1 MSFSLPEDYAF
12 DPDSGIDTDA
22 NLYRSALKKAIVGVI
37 KLFPDGYLDFVQHLF
52 ATVTPIERFAVS
64 DWRDAEAVLTLLFY
78 FGDGCNVNLGTNPF
92 RDRFTSLLVDLFSS
106 EIIVKHYHFSV
117 LLVAMDIIS
126 RYQPLLAPLETVRY
140 PILTIFVTGL
150 NSNRE
155 RSRDRAVSSLARF
168 VASIK
173 EGIIPYQQG
182 ILDAVQVFMDSIFE
196 LEHDRN
202 PHSGR
207 FGARWRQCDL
217 FRS

>member
-1 MSFSLPEDYAF
+1 MSRRLPEDYAF

-52 ATVTPIERFAVS
+52 STVTPIDRFAVS

-78 FGDGCNVNLGTNPF
+78 FGDGCNVNVGPNPH
-92 RDRFTSLLVDLFSS
+92 RARFTALLVDLFSS
-106 EIIVKHYHFSV
+106 EIVVKHYHFSI

-126 RYQPLLAPLETVRY
+126 RYQPLLAPLESIRY
-140 PILTIFVTGL
+140 QLLTIFVTGL

-182 ILDAVQVFMDSIFE
+182 ILDAVQVRSLHTHFDST
-196 LEHDRN
+196 
-202 PHSGR
+202 
-207 FGARWRQCDL
+207 
-217 FRS
+217 